1 MKCLIVDDDPL
12 ICDLVEH
19 FCSKMEEI
27 DSTLTV
33 QNGFEAINL
42 LQSNDFDVV
51 FLDFDLPD
59 VSGKDI
65 LNMLP
70 RDIKVIMITSKKEF
84 AAESY
89 DFEQIEDFLVK
100 PIEFSRFH
108 KAVQKVSTSVEY
120 KPEPKIDNNAEELF
134 VKDGNRLVKVRLKDV
149 VFFKSESNYVQVN
162 MGDKKILTLLTMK
175 DLNNKLPK
183 NFTRVHRSYFVNL
196 DSIESIEKGLVV
208 VNGTEIPV
216 SDSYEKQLLQKINL
230 LN

>member
-42 LQSNDFDVV
+42 LQANDFDVV

-108 KAVQKVSTSVEY
+108 KAVQKVSTSVEH
-120 KPEPKIDNNAEELF
+120 KPESKIDNNAEELF